1 MGRCEGPQSVYNG
14 RPEPGG
20 GCYGEPHLLSPL
32 PALYGS
38 LRFKS
43 AFFLSAIPTYILSF
57 NISIDIEKVMFPSF
71 KHVQAMAFL
80 KVLYSVY
87 WMHIRD
93 TKYFMQKNEQ
103 KY

>member
-43 AFFLSAIPTYILSF
+43 AFFLSAIQTYILSF
-57 NISIDIEKVMFPSF
+57 NIGIEGYVSEF
-71 KHVQAMAFL
+71 QAYAFL
-80 KVLYSVY
+80 GNGFSKSTLFSVLDVY
-87 WMHIRD
+87 
-93 TKYFMQKNEQ
+93 
-103 KY
+103 